1 MLRTAS
7 DSGGGRFVFAFAVLG
22 LAWRTFGFAVA
33 VFGAALRGGANGT
46 SARHVCQGV
55 PGDGVLGIGIGS
67 SGRPGDGGLGVALMS
82 TLPSSEH
89 GNNGNSGRVQW
100 AVLEELELL
109 GPDLLAWL
117 SAHLSMILLTSP

>member
-1 MLRTAS
+1 MVRTAS

-33 VFGAALRGGANGT
+33 VFGSALAFCF
-46 SARHVCQGV
+46 ARSVCQGV
-55 PGDGVLGIGIGS
+55 PGDGFAGRVVIGIGS
-67 SGRPGDGGLGVALMS
+67 SGRPGDGVLGVALMS
-82 TLPSSEH
+82 TLPSSEN
-89 GNNGNSGRVQW
+89 GNNGNSGRGRW

-117 SAHLSMILLTSP
+117 CAHVSMILLISP